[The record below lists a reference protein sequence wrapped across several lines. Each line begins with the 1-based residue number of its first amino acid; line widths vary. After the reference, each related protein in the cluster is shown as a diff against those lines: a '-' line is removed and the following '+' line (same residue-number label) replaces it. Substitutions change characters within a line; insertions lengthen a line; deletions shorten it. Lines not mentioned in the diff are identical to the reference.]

1 MIRIPQ
7 EVCDNTM
14 LSAERLESLAQ
25 YTSRAATISGDWAEV
40 GVSRGGSALL
50 LAQFK
55 PETKWLHLFDTF
67 TGLPAP
73 TLEDTHKKGEFAGD
87 LQSVVTLLSPHPKV
101 RFYPGQFPEET
112 GGSLIGLRFSLV
124 HLDCD
129 LYAGVKAGLE
139 LFSARMNPAGII
151 VLDDYGCPDCPG
163 AKRAVDEFCART
175 GHVVFG
181 HCQCQVA
188 IQF

>member
-1 MIRIPQ
+1 
-7 EVCDNTM
+7 M

-25 YTSRAATISGDWAEV
+25 YAHRTADLSGDWAEV

-50 LAQFK
+50 LAQLK

-67 TGLPAP
+67 SGLPAP
-73 TLEDTHKKGEFAGD
+73 TLEDTHKPGEFACN
-87 LQSVVTLLSPHPKV
+87 LQTVVSLLSGQSKV
-101 RFYPGQFPEET
+101 RFYQGTFPEET

-139 LFSARMNPAGII
+139 LFSKRMNPAGII

-163 AKRAVDEFCART
+163 AKKAVDEFCAST
-175 GHVVFG
+175 GRKLFG
-181 HCQCQVA
+181 HCECQAA
-188 IQF
+188 ILF